1 MDAIYSLMSGM
12 KAQQRQMD
20 AVSNNLANAGTPGYK
35 KDTVLFKEMFS
46 EYSQQ
51 DLESAEESFV
61 NEQYISP
68 LGRGNA
74 SFVAP
79 DHVAPRMSQG
89 KMTPTNNPFDVAL
102 QTDGFFVVQG
112 DRGEV
117 FSRNG
122 RWMKDNQGFL
132 ITSNGDRVL
141 GEKGPIKVEGADF
154 AVGRDGTVMV
164 DSQKV
169 DKLRVVKFEQQDR
182 LTKLGNSYWVPG
194 SDAQVP
200 IPNTN
205 AVIQQGVYEGSN
217 VETVEEMV
225 EMINLNRNYEAVQK
239 ALRSNDEL
247 SGQVINIARV

>member
-1 MDAIYSLMSGM
+1 MDAIYSLMSGL

-20 AVSNNLANAGTPGYK
+20 AVSNNLANVGTPGYK
-35 KDTVLFKEMFS
+35 KDTVLFKEVFS

-51 DLESAEESFV
+51 DLESADESFAH
-61 NEQYISP
+61 EQFISP
-68 LGRGNA
+68 LGRGNV

-79 DHVAPRMSQG
+79 DHVAPRMAQG
-89 KMTPTNNPFDVAL
+89 KMTPTNSPFDVAL
-102 QTDGFFVVQG
+102 QSDGFFVVQT

-117 FSRNG
+117 YSRNG
-122 RWMKDNQGFL
+122 RWMQDNTGYL

-141 GEKGPIKVEGADF
+141 GENGPIKVEGEQF

-164 DSQKV
+164 DNQKV
-169 DKLRVVKFEQQDR
+169 DKLQVVKFEQQDR
-182 LTKLGNSYWVPG
+182 MTKLGNSYWVPG

-200 IPNTN
+200 IPAND

-217 VETVEEMV
+217 VETVQEMV
-225 EMINLNRNYEAVQK
+225 EMITLNRSYEAAQK
-239 ALRSNDEL
+239 ALKSHDEL